1 MRCAQMTI
9 ICLLFCLSLSSLA
22 ICAEEKWQGLDETV
36 VGKIAEEHGRKPREP
51 LINTGE
57 GDMQLF
63 VFMIAG
69 VLGGFAA
76 GYYWRVL
83 LDGKKDTPSGD
94 DSGKIS

>member
-1 MRCAQMTI
+1 MKIAHLIC
-9 ICLLFCLSLSSLA
+9 ICLLACLSLSSLA
-22 ICAEEKWQGLDETV
+22 FCAEGKWQGLDETV
-36 VGKIAEEHGRKPREP
+36 VGKIAEEHGRKPMEP
-51 LINTGE
+51 MINTGE

-83 LDGKKDTPSGD
+83 LDGKIHKKDID
-94 DSGKIS
+94 CHDV